1 MINSDELNKRGVSNA
16 QDIKQQDKETKRETR
31 LNQITE
37 NSPEILTNSI
47 YTPAFLRQQIGKLMR
62 VEFLV
67 GTNNM
72 TDRIGFLED
81 VGASY
86 ILLRSF
92 EGDSQIY
99 ADIYAIK
106 FITISATYTGM
117 PPFQPMNNMNN
128 MSNMGMQNWN
138 TNMNSSMSNM
148 NMQNTNP
155 NMYRNY

>member
-1 MINSDELNKRGVSNA
+1 MMNSEELNSKRTTINT
-16 QDIKQQDKETKRETR
+16 QDSKQTQDNKTETR
-31 LNQITE
+31 LNQINS
-37 NSPEILTNSI
+37 NSPEILTNPI

-62 VEFLV
+62 IEFLV

-92 EGDSQIY
+92 EGDSLIY

-106 FITISATYTGM
+106 FITISANYSGM
-117 PPFQPMNNMNN
+117 SNMQNYNNMNMMNNMGSQSMNY
-128 MSNMGMQNWN
+128 
-138 TNMNSSMSNM
+138 NMNR
-148 NMQNTNP
+148 
-155 NMYRNY
+155 YY

>member
-1 MINSDELNKRGVSNA
+1 MMNSEEMNNKRIVNNI
-16 QDIKQQDKETKRETR
+16 QDTKKTEDVKKETR
-31 LNQITE
+31 LNQINS
-37 NSPEILTNSI
+37 NSPEILTNPI

-62 VEFLV
+62 IEFLV

-92 EGDSQIY
+92 EGDSLIY

-106 FITISATYTGM
+106 FITISASYAGTQS
-117 PPFQPMNNMNN
+117 FQNN
-128 MSNMGMQNWN
+128 MSTNNMAMNNMGMQN
-138 TNMNSSMSNM
+138 MN
-148 NMQNTNP
+148 P
-155 NMYRNY
+155 MYRYY

>member
-1 MINSDELNKRGVSNA
+1 MINSEELNNKRMNNNIQDSKRGEES
-16 QDIKQQDKETKRETR
+16 KTESR
-31 LNQITE
+31 LNQINS
-37 NSPEILTNSI
+37 NSPEILTNTI

-62 VEFLV
+62 IEFLV

-92 EGDSQIY
+92 EGDSLIY

-106 FITISATYTGM
+106 FITISATYGGM
-117 PPFQPMNNMNN
+117 APYQTNSMGMQNMNN
-128 MSNMGMQNWN
+128 MQNINSNMY
-138 TNMNSSMSNM
+138 TNLMSVFFLW
-148 NMQNTNP
+148 
-155 NMYRNY
+155 

>member
-1 MINSDELNKRGVSNA
+1 MINSEELKNRKDVNDVQES
-16 QDIKQQDKETKRETR
+16 KKETR
-31 LNQITE
+31 LNQINS
-37 NSPEILTNSI
+37 NSPEILTNPI

-62 VEFLV
+62 VEFLI

-106 FITISATYTGM
+106 FITISTTYSGM
-117 PPFQPMNNMNN
+117 TPYQNMNN
-128 MSNMGMQNWN
+128 IGMQNWN
-138 TNMNSSMSNM
+138 TNMNNM
-148 NMQNTNP
+148 NMQTVNP
-155 NMYRNY
+155 SMYRNF